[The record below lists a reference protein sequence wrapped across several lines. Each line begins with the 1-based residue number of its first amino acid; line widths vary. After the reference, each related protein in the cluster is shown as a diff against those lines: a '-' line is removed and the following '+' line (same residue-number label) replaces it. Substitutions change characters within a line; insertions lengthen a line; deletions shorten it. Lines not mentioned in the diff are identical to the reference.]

1 MMCVRVAVWADG
13 GARCPHPGGRM
24 SECSFTFRYLIV
36 TPHRRNRESTHV
48 LVTHSELLHS
58 AFKESVL
65 WNFHPEQIFNCWGCL
80 WPTRVPGPAPG
91 VRFLLSLPIGTEKL
105 HRGLYAFFFIIIIML
120 LLQSHTCITLWG
132 PQHFCLDVIPTFQS
146 EKKVPGI
153 SPAFLWRAVLWIQQG
168 PQRGVSF
175 SSITAFETESTDCTF
190 FLAIGHP
197 LDLLLQVHVCQ
208 QHTCALKL
216 HESMHT
222 ENAEIKSFY
231 LHGKMFTRGV
241 RRLNYCNKKG
251 LIFKKNFFL
260 RAGEGDESLGGEFK

>member
-1 MMCVRVAVWADG
+1 MANTCPWPCP
-13 GARCPHPGGRM
+13 RC
-24 SECSFTFRYLIV
+24 EV
-36 TPHRRNRESTHV
+36 
-48 LVTHSELLHS
+48 S
-58 AFKESVL
+58 AFLTNRNGK
-65 WNFHPEQIFNCWGCL
+65 
-80 WPTRVPGPAPG
+80 APSWA
-91 VRFLLSLPIGTEKL
+91 LCI
-105 HRGLYAFFFIIIIML
+105 FFIIIIML

-251 LIFKKNFFL
+251 LILKKIL